1 MLEIV
6 HYISRQTKI
15 PLLFTIRSSREGGE
29 DISLNELEVLKL
41 LKIIC
46 RQTNVKM
53 IDYEVENNEK
63 NVKEIIEYAQ
73 NEEKEVILS
82 YHNFAETPSNDSLL
96 NKLLLME
103 ELGANHA
110 KIAVMPNDQADL
122 FQVLDLSYDA
132 SHRLLIPLTILSMGE
147 IGKLSRVI
155 GWMYGSRITFAVGA
169 KSSAPG
175 QIAINELQK
184 SIDSTYEII

>member
-122 FQVLDLSYDA
+122 FQVLGLSYDA